1 MPALKKKYKLK
12 WKNLIKVLIFLGLSY
27 ALISGGIHL
36 FNHLF
41 EYKKTTNILNEIR
54 KNTTIEYV
62 VDNESTIIID
72 SEDAKDK
79 FSPYF
84 IYIKQGMINLSFNK
98 LKKKY
103 PDITAWIQIK
113 NSKINTPIVYSSD
126 TTFYKTHT
134 YDKNKNRFGA
144 IYTPNNLEDES
155 RVTLIKGNKAI
166 FDLRFLYDEKWKDD
180 NANYLIKFVTPEYT
194 SLWQMVSV
202 YKDKKEIKTEFTTD
216 EEYTKLLNELIE
228 KSDIDFKT
236 SLNTNDRLLI
246 LESTDN
252 IKLVGKLIKI
262 AYIN

>member
-1 MPALKKKYKLK
+1 MPALKKRYKLK
-12 WKNLIKVLIFLGLSY
+12 WKNLIKVLIFLGISY
-27 ALISGGIHL
+27 AFISGGIYL

-84 IYIKQGMINLSFNK
+84 IYIKQGMINVDFNK

-103 PDITAWIQIK
+103 SDISAWIQIK
-113 NSKINTPIVYSSD
+113 NSNINSPVVYSSD
-126 TTFYKTHT
+126 TTFYQSHT
-134 YDKNKNRFGA
+134 YNKNKNRFGA
-144 IYTPNNLEDES
+144 IYTTNNLEDES

-180 NANYLIKFVTPEYT
+180 NANYLIKLVTPEYT

-202 YKDKKEIKTEFTTD
+202 YKSKEKINPVNLED
-216 EEYTKLLNELIE
+216 IGYEDYLNELIE